1 MPVGVL
7 TLHLHLDMSASL
19 KDKRRALR
27 PLLQR
32 LQREFNISVAEVDY
46 LDDPGQALIACAH
59 VSNDAAF
66 TQRVLSKVTRWVE
79 THWGHGYIAGE
90 WIEMVG

>member
-7 TLHLHLDMSASL
+7 TLHLQLDARASL

-32 LQREFNISVAEVDY
+32 LQREFNISVAEVDF
-46 LDDPGQALIACAH
+46 LDDPGQALIAIAH
-59 VSNDAAF
+59 VSNEAAF
-66 TQRVLSKVTRWVE
+66 TQRVLSKVARWVE

-90 WIEMVG
+90 RIELIG